1 MGMAE
6 ATKATGEQWGRL
18 GRMVRARRE
27 ELKLSQA
34 EVQEAGGPSDVIQSR
49 IENND
54 GTKPRPR
61 GSTLRMLDAALRWEP
76 GSAIDILTGGSPTPI
91 GTAGSIRDASD
102 MELLAEVQRRMGG
115 GSFPHRDAY
124 DPKESPL

>member
-1 MGMAE
+1 
-6 ATKATGEQWGRL
+6 
-18 GRMVRARRE
+18 
-27 ELKLSQA
+27 
-34 EVQEAGGPSDVIQSR
+34 
-49 IENND
+49 
-54 GTKPRPR
+54 
-61 GSTLRMLDAALRWEP
+61 MLDAALRWEP

-124 DPKESPL
+124 DPKGPPL